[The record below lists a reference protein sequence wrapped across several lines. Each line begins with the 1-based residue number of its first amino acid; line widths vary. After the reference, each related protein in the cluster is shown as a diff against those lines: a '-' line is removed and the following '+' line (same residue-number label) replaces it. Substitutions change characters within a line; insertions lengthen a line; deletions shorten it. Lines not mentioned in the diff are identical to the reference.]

1 MLFPKYRA
9 YGGINAAI
17 QRGFVNT
24 KNKQARRCVL
34 EGHVQSLRF
43 QGRCAHFAILRV
55 LSKVLKL
62 IFAAISRDLRALH
75 EWFPL
80 ALRRCGLSWRVPPP
94 GWHEEE
100 AGMCFQTRIFDPSFW
115 RGKAG
120 QVELQMD
127 PADPISFWWQRSG
140 KVRAVRQLGVKLPP
154 SSGPRKWWF

>member
-94 GWHEEE
+94 RV
-100 AGMCFQTRIFDPSFW
+100 AR
-115 RGKAG
+115 RGSRD
-120 QVELQMD
+120 VFSD
-127 PADPISFWWQRSG
+127 TYI
-140 KVRAVRQLGVKLPP
+140 
-154 SSGPRKWWF
+154 